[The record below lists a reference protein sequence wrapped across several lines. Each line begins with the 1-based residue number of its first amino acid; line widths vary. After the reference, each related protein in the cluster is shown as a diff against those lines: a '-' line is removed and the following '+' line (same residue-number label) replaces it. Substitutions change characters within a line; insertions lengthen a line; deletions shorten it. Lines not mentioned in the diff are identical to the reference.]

1 MLAKNQTT
9 VKIRVSLVE
18 QKGKFDTM
26 SIASVRYKTFII
38 LRKLSSILVCI
49 GLGTIL
55 ASTAYSET
63 VTTIDGREI
72 ILNDD
77 GSYEIISLTENDW
90 SNFVEILSPKFKVS
104 YETQERRS
112 IRFMPRFKNIQP
124 STILGIKFKSEFSNS
139 FGENILD
146 FVGIHE
152 DKLDYQ
158 ASTKTQLSFSF
169 EEKPDIIDEPFEK
182 LLPLAE
188 LRTGK
193 ITTNILAISFA
204 DGRILNFE

>member
-26 SIASVRYKTFII
+26 SIASVRNKTYII
-38 LRKLSSILVCI
+38 LRKLASILLCI

-55 ASTAYSET
+55 ASAAYSET

-139 FGENILD
+139 FGENILN
-146 FVGIHE
+146 FVGIQE

-188 LRTGK
+188 LKTGK